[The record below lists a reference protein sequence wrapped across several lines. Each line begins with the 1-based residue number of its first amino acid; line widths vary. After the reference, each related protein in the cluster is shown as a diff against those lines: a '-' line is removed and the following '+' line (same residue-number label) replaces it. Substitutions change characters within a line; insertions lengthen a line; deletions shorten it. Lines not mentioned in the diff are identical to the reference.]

1 MARYDFLKTMREGV
15 QRAPGP
21 SRKTGRRLFLVVAAI
36 AAVSFVLS
44 SFTTYIRPNEVG
56 IKQSRYSGGL
66 EETPYY
72 GPRLYFTGPGVTFLT
87 FPTVVQTL
95 TMNDSKAESSED
107 GPDSRAVRSLEVD
120 SSDGSKIRIDASV
133 LYRITDPYQVT
144 RQIGPGRLF
153 EDNAVIPKASQVLK
167 ASLGALKAE
176 DFYNEVLRI
185 QATDRA
191 RDALNA
197 QLSSLGIAV
206 DHVLIRQY
214 SYLEEY
220 QRQIEDRKVQDQLVF
235 TNQSMAEAARME
247 AQRQKLE
254 AEGKASVDV
263 ETKRGEAEVAK
274 IRAEA
279 DLYSR
284 KKRSEGDLLVAL
296 ANARGT
302 ELENAAY
309 KASAGSDNLVG
320 LEMAEVLD
328 GIDVI
333 FLNSGGKDG
342 TNVLDLNDTLRMF
355 DVGGR

>member
-1 MARYDFLKTMREGV
+1 MSRYDFLKSMREGATPSP
-15 QRAPGP
+15 QP
-21 SRKTGRRLFLVVAAI
+21 SRRIGLKLALVAGVIAGVSAI
-36 AAVSFVLS
+36 LS
-44 SFTTYIRPNEVG
+44 SFTDYITPSEVG

-66 EETPYY
+66 EETPYH

-87 FPTVVQTL
+87 YPTVVQTL
-95 TMNDSKAESSED
+95 TMNDSTAESGVE
-107 GPDSRAVRSLEVD
+107 GLDSRRVHSLEVD
-120 SSDGSKIRIDASV
+120 SSDGSKIRIDATI
-133 LYRITDPYQVT
+133 LYRITDAYQVT
-144 RQIGPGRLF
+144 KQIGPGRLF
-153 EDNAVIPKASQVLK
+153 EDNAVIPKASSALK

-185 QATDRA
+185 QATQRA
-191 RDALNA
+191 RDMLNE
-197 QLSSLGIAV
+197 QLNGLGIAV

-214 SYLEEY
+214 YYLKEY
-220 QRQIEDRKVQDQLVF
+220 QLQIEDRKVQDQLVF

-254 AEGKASVDV
+254 AEGQAAV
-263 ETKRGEAEVAK
+263 EVESKRGEAEVAK

-279 DLYSR
+279 GLYSR

-296 ANARGT
+296 ADAKGT

-333 FLNSGGKDG
+333 FLNSGQGG

-355 DVGGR
+355 DVGQ